1 MASLNQPWPLPTTSS
16 SSSTLLPSSSSS
28 SSSSSSILSSGVGVG
43 VGGVVGGG
51 LVLSPADLEDYTS
64 EPPLLE
70 ELGISFAH
78 VSTKL
83 KAVMLLHKPVPLNIL
98 QDSDLAGPLVVSA
111 GLAFFLLLQGKLV
124 LGYIY
129 GFGMMGTLALFT
141 LLSLMQK
148 KEVPPIDLSRTFSV
162 MGYSL
167 LPIVT
172 LAAFN
177 VLVQIKIMSIGIA
190 LAAMAILWSTVAATR
205 IFEAA
210 LAMSEQRYLVAY
222 PVLLFY
228 ACFALMAIF

>member
-1 MASLNQPWPLPTTSS
+1 M
-16 SSSTLLPSSSSS
+16 
-28 SSSSSSILSSGVGVG
+28 V
-43 VGGVVGGG
+43 
-51 LVLSPADLEDYTS
+51 
-64 EPPLLE
+64 
-70 ELGISFAH
+70 
-78 VSTKL
+78 
-83 KAVMLLHKPVPLNIL
+83 LHKPVPLNIL
-98 QDSDLAGPLVVSA
+98 QDSDMAGPLVVSA

-177 VLVQIKIMSIGIA
+177 VLVQIKIMSLGIF
-190 LAAMAILWSTVAATR
+190 LAGLAILWSTIAATR

-210 LAMSEQRYLVAY
+210 LVMTEQRYLIAY

>member
-1 MASLNQPWPLPTTSS
+1 MAQLSWP
-16 SSSTLLPSSSSS
+16 SSTQSSTSLLPSPTGILLPSSSSLS
-28 SSSSSSILSSGVGVG
+28 SSISSSSSSI
-43 VGGVVGGG
+43 
-51 LVLSPADLEDYTS
+51 SPLDLEDYTS

-70 ELGISFAH
+70 ELGISFTH

-98 QDSDLAGPLVVSA
+98 QDSDMAGPLVVSA

-177 VLVQIKIMSIGIA
+177 VLVQIKIMSLGIF
-190 LAAMAILWSTVAATR
+190 LAGLAILWSTIAATR

-210 LAMSEQRYLVAY
+210 LVMTEQRYLIAY